1 LRQSNFELLRLVAI
15 FLIATMHA
23 MGQVFDTT
31 SIVNRELIIFINSFA
46 NTGVSLFILISGYFG
61 IKFKKERL
69 FGIVGI
75 VLFYSFLKF
84 GVDTFVLGKHTEA
97 KNLIPVLFPITGR
110 RWWFISC
117 YTVIY
122 CLSPYI
128 NLIPEKLKQR
138 DFKWLIAILLAFFF
152 LAPTLLVFHEITDDM
167 GKGVITMFVIYLVGR
182 YIRLYGMPQIIKNH
196 AWAIFVCCTIIVFAA
211 NSLLSLQGT
220 VILRFARDNT
230 VLILLSSLAVFHLFS
245 KLLFSSS
252 VINKLAGYVFGIY
265 LCHFTIISVLEP
277 LYAMHKNDMLLWPW
291 LLLVLLV
298 AYFGSIGV
306 DAIRKFAI
314 GRINALFN
322 K

>member
-1 LRQSNFELLRLVAI
+1 MRQSNFELLRLIAI

-31 SIVNRELIIFINSFA
+31 SLINRALIVFINSFA

-69 FGIVGI
+69 FGIIGI
-75 VLFYSFLKF
+75 VLFYSLLAFAT
-84 GVDTFVLGKHTEA
+84 DTFVLGKQTET

-128 NLIPEKLKQR
+128 NLIAERLQR
-138 DFKWLIAILLAFFF
+138 NDFKRLLLVLLGFFF

-167 GKGVITMFVIYLVGR
+167 GKGIVTMFIIYLIGR
-182 YIRLYGMPQIIKNH
+182 YIRLYGMPQVIKDY
-196 AWAIFVCCTIIVFAA
+196 ALPIFLLCTLLIFAA
-211 NSLLSLQGT
+211 NSLLSMQGT

-230 VLILLSSLAVFHLFS
+230 IFILLSSLAVFHIFGQMRFVS
-245 KLLFSSS
+245 AA
-252 VINKLAGYVFGIY
+252 INRLATYVFGIY
-265 LCHFTIISVLEP
+265 LCHFTIISVLAP
-277 LYAMHKNDMLLWPW
+277 LYVAHKDDLMLWPW
-291 LLLVLLV
+291 LLLVLLI
-298 AYFGSIGV
+298 AYFGSIAI
-306 DAIRKFAI
+306 DAIRRLTITLPK
-314 GRINALFN
+314 LF
-322 K
+322 

>member
-1 LRQSNFELLRLVAI
+1 MRQSNFEFLRLIAI

-23 MGQVFDTT
+23 MGEVFDTT
-31 SIVNRELIIFINSFA
+31 SLVNRELILFINSFA

-69 FGIVGI
+69 LGIVGI

-84 GVDTFVLGKHTEA
+84 GVDTFVLDKHTEA

-128 NLIPEKLKQR
+128 NLIPEKLKHC
-138 DFKWLIAILLAFFF
+138 DFKRLILILLGFFF

-167 GKGVITMFVIYLVGR
+167 GKGVITMFVLYLIGR
-182 YIRLYGMPQIIKNH
+182 YIRLYGMPQIIKDYS
-196 AWAIFVCCTIIVFAA
+196 WAIFIGCTLIIFAA
-211 NSLLSLQGT
+211 NSLLSLQGN

-230 VLILLSSLAVFHLFS
+230 VFILLSSLAVFHLFG
-245 KLLFSSS
+245 KLTFCSPT
-252 VINKLAGYVFGIY
+252 INKLATYVFGIY

-277 LYAMHKNDMLLWPW
+277 LYTSHKDDILLWPL
-291 LLLVLLV
+291 LLLVLII
-298 AYFGSIGV
+298 AYFGSIAI
-306 DAIRKFAI
+306 DAIRKFMIA
-314 GRINALFN
+314 RIAH
-322 K
+322 